1 MSRYSGFSTASRMA
15 LAKKDEEMIK
25 ERQESAAEIAKLQAI
40 ILEKTI
46 PVTSFR
52 GNSTRGRPRGSRG
65 GGGSRG
71 GRGTGVL
78 ASGLGS
84 GADPGMQFEDL
95 MGLNAYPNPDKE
107 SKKKRDSSAV
117 SPEIMLTRSE
127 RTRKNKLSNENDCDD
142 SEGGSES
149 EQDPRRGVDWKI
161 SRSKGFQ
168 KDRERKKKE
177 LSKKEYKK
185 VSKTKKRNSTE
196 SMFETSMGAN
206 VDVEAADETEKTTPM
221 EINTTKEDGKGVST
235 EVADLFAHLFDE
247 ELVIQASPT
256 LVQKQNLNQNKEI
269 QITTDTT
276 VPVMPAKMLP
286 TALLEISA
294 KEKVM
299 SWNTVAMRNVP
310 PPVSNTQQ
318 NQLQAS
324 TNRVLNIPGQIKPL
338 QDIVVANHDGAWR
351 EELEIELR
359 GENGEAFTGTITMT
373 EAKHGIYRDCLG
385 FEDFKN
391 FDGVRFSYKGIRLV
405 TFKLKEQMD
414 VDSLIGHQYFDYKR
428 PVKRNG
434 KVEFTTI
441 RCKIRGLR
449 SEGLKDY
456 LERKEMKK
464 SMIQEDGSTLVRIT
478 GCEYRVSSEQ
488 LKEILSHWG
497 EVRSE
502 PKEEVF
508 HDPHDVDGTNRT
520 GVYVVR
526 MVLEDEIPELI
537 PFNGL
542 RIRVQHPDVK
552 KLCTGCYGQ
561 HLRKTCN
568 NAGRTWFDYVEDFVS
583 ENPDIPKEFYGSILE
598 RMKKTSTTRELPKR
612 KPTLDDFNVPKSKF
626 ELDLMFKKMLDC
638 GIDMATAAG
647 IIKERK
653 SKFDTACKDFE
664 AK

>member
-1 MSRYSGFSTASRMA
+1 
-15 LAKKDEEMIK
+15 MIK

-127 RTRKNKLSNENDCDD
+127 RTRKNKLWNENDYDD

-177 LSKKEYKK
+177 LSKKGYKK

-247 ELVIQASPT
+247 ELVIHTSPT

-299 SWNTVAMRNVP
+299 SWNTVAMRNVSP
-310 PPVSNTQQ
+310 PSLKHTAESI
-318 NQLQAS
+318 AS
-324 TNRVLNIPGQIKPL
+324 INK
-338 QDIVVANHDGAWR
+338 
-351 EELEIELR
+351 
-359 GENGEAFTGTITMT
+359 
-373 EAKHGIYRDCLG
+373 
-385 FEDFKN
+385 
-391 FDGVRFSYKGIRLV
+391 
-405 TFKLKEQMD
+405 
-414 VDSLIGHQYFDYKR
+414 
-428 PVKRNG
+428 
-434 KVEFTTI
+434 
-441 RCKIRGLR
+441 
-449 SEGLKDY
+449 
-456 LERKEMKK
+456 
-464 SMIQEDGSTLVRIT
+464 
-478 GCEYRVSSEQ
+478 
-488 LKEILSHWG
+488 
-497 EVRSE
+497 
-502 PKEEVF
+502 
-508 HDPHDVDGTNRT
+508 
-520 GVYVVR
+520 
-526 MVLEDEIPELI
+526 
-537 PFNGL
+537 
-542 RIRVQHPDVK
+542 
-552 KLCTGCYGQ
+552 
-561 HLRKTCN
+561 
-568 NAGRTWFDYVEDFVS
+568 
-583 ENPDIPKEFYGSILE
+583 
-598 RMKKTSTTRELPKR
+598 
-612 KPTLDDFNVPKSKF
+612 
-626 ELDLMFKKMLDC
+626 
-638 GIDMATAAG
+638 
-647 IIKERK
+647 
-653 SKFDTACKDFE
+653 
-664 AK
+664 